1 MMSLAICVH
10 MQTLQQQVLVKERLQ
25 PYSNFNQIF
34 IEQNSKEFQI
44 LCRKYIQNLHLLPY
58 ATHKTEQADCT
69 CPCALDPSSQ
79 SSPGSCALARSPGLQ
94 WPADCHPLCSQDH
107 SGSASSGQPGRQ
119 VTETF
124 ACLHVC
130 QSTFPA
136 CLPAVCMFS
145 LQAVAAR
152 LSIN

>member
-10 MQTLQQQVLVKERLQ
+10 MQTLQQQVLMKKRLQ
-25 PYSNFNQIF
+25 PYSNQIF

-44 LCRKYIQNLHLLPY
+44 LCRKYIQNLHLLPH

-124 ACLHVC
+124 ACLHVW

-136 CLPAVCMFS
+136 CLPAVCMVS
-145 LQAVAAR
+145 LQALAAR
-152 LSIN
+152 HSIN